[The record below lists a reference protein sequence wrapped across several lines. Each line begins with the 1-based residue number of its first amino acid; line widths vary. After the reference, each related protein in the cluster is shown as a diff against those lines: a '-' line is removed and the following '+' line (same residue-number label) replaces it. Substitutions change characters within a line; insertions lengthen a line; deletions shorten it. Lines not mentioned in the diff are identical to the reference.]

1 MNHTWT
7 MTKKLII
14 LCFSL
19 LIIYHHAVPIAA
31 ELPRVE
37 LKTSMGTLVL
47 ELDQVKAPRT
57 VANFLD
63 YVRNGFYDN
72 FIFHR
77 VVKGFVIQSGAYDK
91 DLVEYETNGPIR
103 NEAANGLKNLRG
115 TVAMARYGDPHSAD
129 SQFFINL
136 SDNPKLDHKSRTLD
150 GYGYC
155 VFGRVIRGMEVVDAI
170 GNVETHALN
179 GFEDVPVEPVFIER
193 ASILDR

>member
-1 MNHTWT
+1 M
-7 MTKKLII
+7 
-14 LCFSL
+14 CFSL
-19 LIIYHHAVPIAA
+19 LIFIQHTNLHAA
-31 ELPRVE
+31 ESPRVE
-37 LKTSMGTLVL
+37 LKTSMGTIVL
-47 ELDQVKAPRT
+47 ELYPDKAPKT
-57 VANFLD
+57 VANFLN
-63 YVRNGFYDN
+63 YVRTGFYNN

-136 SDNPKLDHKSRTLD
+136 SDNPMLDHKSRTLE

-155 VFGRVIRGMEVVDAI
+155 VFGHVIQGMDVVDAI
-170 GNVETHALN
+170 GNVETHTMN
-179 GFEDVPVEPVFIER
+179 GFEDVPVEPVFIEQ
-193 ASILDR
+193 ASIPGH

>member
-1 MNHTWT
+1 MI
-7 MTKKLII
+7 KRILV
-14 LCFSL
+14 LCFGL
-19 LIIYHHAVPIAA
+19 LVFYHYADPLAA

-37 LKTSMGTLVL
+37 LKTSMGTIVL
-47 ELDQVKAPRT
+47 ELYPDKAPKT

-63 YVRNGFYDN
+63 YVRTGFYDN

-136 SDNPKLDHKSRTLD
+136 SDNPKLDHKSRTLE

-155 VFGRVIRGMEVVDAI
+155 VFGHVVQGMDVVDAI
-170 GNVETHALN
+170 GNVETHNVN
-179 GFEDVPVEPVFIER
+179 GFEDVPVEPVFIEH
-193 ASILDR
+193 AGILDH